1 MLSIPLSD
9 IPLPSAPQQAFDSV
23 SSPAN
28 TEEQMRV
35 LAALAAL
42 LVGAAPAAHTAATP
56 PHTPGLPARLPLR
69 KREVDFDKLAPDV
82 AGSCS
87 PTSWMCYMGHTTGKN
102 VVRYVQDLVVS
113 AAALPDDAVY
123 PNDRHIACRQLGSGP
138 GGFCLFFQGVARPGN
153 RTGRDVRRLMEPLH
167 AVSSA
172 GLGNCAG
179 RCGVVWDKRW
189 GGGRL
194 KLDYVHDSCVDICK
208 R

>member
-1 MLSIPLSD
+1 
-9 IPLPSAPQQAFDSV
+9 
-23 SSPAN
+23 
-28 TEEQMRV
+28 MRALV
-35 LAALAAL
+35 ALAAL
-42 LVGAAPAAHTAATP
+42 L
-56 PHTPGLPARLPLR
+56 